1 MDCTKCGNPNVII
14 KKEQSGQ
21 YLCKDCF
28 IESIEK
34 KVIKTI
40 RKEKLLDKGDK
51 VLVALSGGKD
61 SVTTLEILNSF
72 REMNIVDL
80 CAVTVDEGIDNYRQ
94 DGVDIAIRHAE
105 RLGIEHK
112 IVSLKDSY
120 GITLDEIMKK
130 PNHKGSCS
138 YCGVFRRTIINKA
151 AREMGAT
158 KIATGHNLD
167 DEVQA
172 IMMNYLEGNMDNLTK
187 LGAKTES
194 KAKEFTVKIK
204 PLREIPEREIGLY
217 VVAKDLE
224 VHFASCPYAQ
234 QSFRGEVSEVINQ
247 LNESHPTIKYSTLRG
262 YDKKAKLLKDK
273 NRKAD
278 AFETGEQLSITLF
291 QMGLTERAAHCYPV
305 RGLSKPIIP
314 GQSIDS
320 VPINDS
326 NLGFFFRMYVELIKN
341 HHLLLLRVVER
352 PLMRLSVRRDIR
364 GKRRIT
370 ALCKLEPH
378 FAQGLSEGLIKRSS
392 RKEGLLRMVEY

>member
-1 MDCTKCGNPNVII
+1 MQCSKCGNPKVIY
-14 KKEQSGQ
+14 KREQSGQ
-21 YLCKDCF
+21 LLCQDCF

-40 RKEKLLDKGDK
+40 KNEKLIDKGDK

-72 REMNIVDL
+72 RKMQVIDI
-80 CAVTVDEGIDNYRQ
+80 CAVTVDEGIANYRQ
-94 DGVDIAIRHAE
+94 EGVDIAKRHAE

-112 IVSLKDSY
+112 VVSLKEDY
-120 GITLDEIMKK
+120 GITLDEIMEKE
-130 PNHKGSCS
+130 NHRGSCT

-172 IMMNYLEGNMDNLTK
+172 IMMNYLEGNTGNLTK

-194 KAKEFTVKIK
+194 KAEEFTVKIK

-224 VHFASCPYAQ
+224 VHFDSCPYAM

-247 LNESHPTIKYSTLRG
+247 LAEKHPTIKYSTLRG
-262 YDKKAKLLKDK
+262 YDK
-273 NRKAD
+273 
-278 AFETGEQLSITLF
+278 
-291 QMGLTERAAHCYPV
+291 
-305 RGLSKPIIP
+305 
-314 GQSIDS
+314 
-320 VPINDS
+320 
-326 NLGFFFRMYVELIKN
+326 IKN
-341 HHLLLLRVVER
+341 TLKKEMQKEYAHGRC
-352 PLMRLSVRRDIR
+352 
-364 GKRRIT
+364 KRCGEP
-370 ALCKLEPH
+370 ASNELCKACFFLEEL
-378 FAQGLSEGLIKRSS
+378 GL
-392 RKEGLLRMVEY
+392 

>member
-1 MDCTKCGNPNVII
+1 MQCSKCGNPKVII

-21 YLCKDCF
+21 LLCKDCF

-34 KVIKTI
+34 KVIKTVK
-40 RKEKLLDKGDK
+40 KEKLLDKGDK

-72 REMNIVDL
+72 REMNIIDI

-112 IVSLKDSY
+112 VVSLKDEY
-120 GITLDEIMKK
+120 GITLDEIMQKE
-130 PNHKGSCS
+130 NHNGSCS

-151 AREMGAT
+151 ARDMNAT

-172 IMMNYLEGNMDNLTK
+172 IMMNYLEGNVDNMGK

-194 KAKEFTVKIK
+194 NAEEFTPKIK

-217 VVAKDLE
+217 VVAKELE
-224 VHFASCPYAQ
+224 VHFDSCPYAM

-247 LNESHPTIKYSTLRG
+247 LALKHPTIKYSTLRG
-262 YDKKAKLLKDK
+262 YDKIKPLLKDEFK
-273 NRKAD
+273 KDYSQGGRCKRC
-278 AFETGEQLSITLF
+278 GEPS
-291 QMGLTERAAHCYPV
+291 
-305 RGLSKPIIP
+305 
-314 GQSIDS
+314 
-320 VPINDS
+320 S
-326 NLGFFFRMYVELIKN
+326 NE
-341 HHLLLLRVVER
+341 
-352 PLMRLSVRRDIR
+352 
-364 GKRRIT
+364 
-370 ALCKLEPH
+370 LCKACSFLEEL
-378 FAQGLSEGLIKRSS
+378 G
-392 RKEGLLRMVEY
+392 V

>member
-1 MDCTKCGNPNVII
+1 MQCTKCGNPKVII

-21 YLCKDCF
+21 LLCKDCF

-34 KVIKTI
+34 KVIKTVK
-40 RKEKLLDKGDK
+40 KEKLLDKGDK

-72 REMNIVDL
+72 REMNIIDI

-112 IVSLKDSY
+112 VVSLKDEY
-120 GITLDEIMKK
+120 GITLDEIMQKE
-130 PNHKGSCS
+130 NHKGSCS

-151 AREMGAT
+151 ARDMNAT

-172 IMMNYLEGNMDNLTK
+172 IMMNYLEGNVDNMGK

-194 KAKEFTVKIK
+194 NAEEFTPKIK

-217 VVAKDLE
+217 VVAKELE
-224 VHFASCPYAQ
+224 VHFDSCPYAM

-247 LNESHPTIKYSTLRG
+247 LALKHPTIKYSTLRG
-262 YDKKAKLLKDK
+262 YDKIKPLLKEEFKKDYSQGGRCK
-273 NRKAD
+273 RCGEPSSNELCKAC
-278 AFETGEQLSITLF
+278 S
-291 QMGLTERAAHCYPV
+291 
-305 RGLSKPIIP
+305 
-314 GQSIDS
+314 
-320 VPINDS
+320 
-326 NLGFFFRMYVELIKN
+326 FFFFFGV
-341 HHLLLLRVVER
+341 
-352 PLMRLSVRRDIR
+352 
-364 GKRRIT
+364 
-370 ALCKLEPH
+370 
-378 FAQGLSEGLIKRSS
+378 
-392 RKEGLLRMVEY
+392 